1 MMSEKINPQ
10 HIVVACTD
18 RAGNVLLALPLF
30 QTLRMAFPLAK
41 ITAWVRPEARPMVQG
56 NPAIDH
62 VESVEETEGIGVLA
76 KRLKLLSA
84 DVFISVYPRP
94 KLVLA
99 AWRAGVLMR
108 IGPQTKWLGF
118 FQTHSVP
125 IRREISDRNEVEY
138 NFGLLRPLGVVQ
150 FAAKSGFFVQEK
162 DALLAREFLREKGIA
177 PEAPYMVVH
186 PGAKKSTLNWKPEKY
201 SQVLHQIC
209 QIPGLRVVVTGSKEE
224 GPLLSQVTAFLFS
237 LAPEKQPVLVTEEL
251 GLKPLAALY
260 QGALCFLSGSTGPM
274 HLAAAV
280 GTPTVSLFSPAP
292 EATPLRWG
300 PWGNESTVI
309 MPRNLK
315 CAACQV
321 GYCQKHDPMEAIDV
335 SEVFSAA
342 EKYIRR
348 GLPR

>member
-1 MMSEKINPQ
+1 MREKINPQ

-30 QTLRMAFPLAK
+30 QTLRRAFPQAK
-41 ITAWVRPEARPMVQG
+41 ITAWVKPEARPMVQG

-62 VESVEETEGIGVLA
+62 VESVEETEGIGALA
-76 KRLKLLSA
+76 KRLKLLSV
-84 DVFISVYPRP
+84 DTFISVYPRP

-99 AWRAGVLMR
+99 AWRAGVTVR

-138 NFGLLRPLGVVQ
+138 NFGLLEPLGVSQ

-162 DALLAREFLREKGIA
+162 DALLAREFLKEKGIA
-177 PEAPYMVVH
+177 PEIPYVVIH
-186 PGAKKSTLNWKPEKY
+186 PGAKKTTLNWKPEKY

-224 GPLLSQVTAFLFS
+224 GPLVSQVTAFSFS
-237 LAPEKQPVLVTEEL
+237 LPQEKRPVIVTDEL

-260 QGALCFLSGSTGPM
+260 QGALCFVSGSTGPM

-280 GTPTVSLFSPAP
+280 GTPTVSLFSPHP
-292 EATPLRWG
+292 RPHPSGGG
-300 PWGNESTVI
+300 PGAMN
-309 MPRNLK
+309 PR
-315 CAACQV
+315 
-321 GYCQKHDPMEAIDV
+321 
-335 SEVFSAA
+335 
-342 EKYIRR
+342 
-348 GLPR
+348 